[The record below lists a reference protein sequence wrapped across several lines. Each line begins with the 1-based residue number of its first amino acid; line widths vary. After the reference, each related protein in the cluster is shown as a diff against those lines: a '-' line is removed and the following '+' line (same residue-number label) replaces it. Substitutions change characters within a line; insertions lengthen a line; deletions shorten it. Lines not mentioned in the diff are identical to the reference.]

1 MTAEHTSSDQYTHQ
15 QRSLSVDVGE
25 RLKKIRQIYGF
36 SQRELAKRVGLTNS
50 TISMIEQNRV
60 SPSVS
65 SLKKILDG
73 IPMSVTEFFTV
84 DLNAQDKVVYRPQE
98 LIDIGSD
105 GIQLRLVGSVENKSS
120 LALLIESYEP
130 GADTGTEMMAHEGEE
145 AGTVIEG
152 AIEVTIGGEVHS
164 LTAGDSYTFSTQIP
178 HRFRNRTKKICRIV
192 SAHTPPT
199 F

>member
-1 MTAEHTSSDQYTHQ
+1 M
-15 QRSLSVDVGE
+15 DVGD

-73 IPMSVTEFFTV
+73 IPMSVSEFFTV
-84 DLNAQDKVVYRPQE
+84 DLNAQDKVVYRPDE

-105 GIQLRLVGSVENKSS
+105 GIELRLVGSAENKSG

-130 GADTGTEMMAHEGEE
+130 GADTGTEMMSHDGEE

-152 AIEVTIGGEVHS
+152 SIEVTIGGEVHR
-164 LTAGDSYTFSTQIP
+164 LDAGDSYSFSTQIP
-178 HRFRNRTKKICRIV
+178 HRFRNRSKKTCRIV

>member
-1 MTAEHTSSDQYTHQ
+1 ME
-15 QRSLSVDVGE
+15 VGD
-25 RLKKIRQIYGF
+25 RLKKIRQIYGL

-65 SLKKILDG
+65 SLKKILSG

-84 DLNAQDKVVYRPQE
+84 DIEAKEKVVYRPDE
-98 LIDIGSD
+98 LIDVGGE
-105 GIQLRLVGSVENKSS
+105 GIELKLVGSAEEQRN
-120 LALLIESYEP
+120 LAFLIETYEP
-130 GADTGTEMMAHEGEE
+130 GADTGTEMMSHEGEE

-152 AIEVTIGGEVHS
+152 SVEVTIGGEVYN
-164 LTAGDSYTFSTQIP
+164 LVAGDSYCFSTRIP
-178 HRFRNRTKKICRIV
+178 HRFRNKSKKVCRIV